1 MIKTI
6 DANTM
11 KIFLAKFLAFYLA
24 CLLCYTLQTSF
35 GFSPVLSSALIGFV
49 GSFYWFSSKIEKSG
63 IHAVIYAGSFAG
75 MAHTDYLKGTGHIFF
90 ISLIGTSLYLWSKPH
105 LSGFG
110 GKLGTVAFVTTI
122 IVIVILRNLS

>member
-1 MIKTI
+1 
-6 DANTM
+6 M
-11 KIFLAKFLAFYLA
+11 KIFCIKLLAFYLA
-24 CLLCYTLQTSF
+24 CLLCYSLQKYL
-35 GFSPVLSSALIGFV
+35 GFSPVLSSALIGFI
-49 GSFYWFSSKIEKSG
+49 GSFYWFSHKVEKSG

-75 MAHTDYLKGTGHIFF
+75 MASPEYLTGFGHIFI

-122 IVIVILRNLS
+122 IMIIIMRNVS

>member
-1 MIKTI
+1 MIQAINPKT
-6 DANTM
+6 T
-11 KIFLAKFLAFYLA
+11 KVFVTKFLAFYLS
-24 CLLCYTLQTSF
+24 CLLCYTLQTRF

-49 GSFYWFSSKIEKSG
+49 GSFYWFSKDIEKSG

-75 MAHTDYLKGTGHIFF
+75 MAHTEYLSGPGHIFF
-90 ISLIGTSLYLWSKPH
+90 ISLIGTSLYLWSRPH

-122 IVIVILRNLS
+122 IVIIILRNLS